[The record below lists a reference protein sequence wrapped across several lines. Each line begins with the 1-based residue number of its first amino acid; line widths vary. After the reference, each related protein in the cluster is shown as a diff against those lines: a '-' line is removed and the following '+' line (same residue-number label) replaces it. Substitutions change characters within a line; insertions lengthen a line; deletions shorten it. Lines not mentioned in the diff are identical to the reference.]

1 MRGGDLNTGALFSYV
16 SCEARVA
23 KDHPLRAI
31 REIVNAALAAL
42 APEFEK
48 LYARLGRP
56 SIAPEKLLR
65 ALLLQAFYSVR
76 SERQLM
82 EQVDYNLLFRWF
94 VGLAMDA
101 SIWDVTVFTKNR
113 ERLVEGEIASKF
125 TAAVLG
131 QPRVKELLSSE
142 HFSVD
147 GTLIEAWASM
157 KSFRPKDG
165 GGEPPAAGRNGER
178 DFHGEKRR
186 NETHASTSDPDAR
199 LYRKG
204 LGQAAKLAYMGHVM
218 MENRHG
224 LAVDTRLTL
233 ATGTAEREAAL
244 AMVEAVARQPR
255 HHGWRRQGLRCRRVR
270 RRLARAQRHTACR
283 SEHQQPALGNR
294 RSHHPPSGLR
304 HQRPAAQTHR
314 GDLWM
319 DQSGGRVAQDPSS
332 RTGSGRLDL
341 HPHRHRLQPGASAQ
355 AVGRGGV
362 AMSVLCP
369 NAEHAGKTPFESR
382 SNIAISAI
390 TACIYTMRSKIGPG
404 LPRFSA
410 AC

>member
-1 MRGGDLNTGALFSYV
+1 MRGGDRNTGALFSYV

-42 APEFEK
+42 SPEFEK

-56 SIAPEKLLR
+56 SIALEKLLR

-82 EQVDYNLLFRWF
+82 EQLDYNLLFRRF
-94 VGLAMDA
+94 VGLGMDA
-101 SIWDVTVFTKNR
+101 PIWDATVFTKNR

-125 TAAVLG
+125 MAAVLS
-131 QPRVKELLSSE
+131 QPRVRELLSSE

-165 GGEPPAAGRNGER
+165 SGEPPAAGRNGER
-178 DFHGEKRR
+178 DFHGEKRS

-204 LGQAAKLAYMGHVM
+204 PGQTAKLAYMGHVM

-224 LAVDTRLTL
+224 LAVDTRLKPGYRYGR
-233 ATGTAEREAAL
+233 ASGGAGHGRGAAG
-244 AMVEAVARQPR
+244 QPP
-255 HHGWRRQGLRCRRVR
+255 HHGRRRQGLRCRRVR
-270 RRLARAQRHTACR
+270 RSIARAQRHPACR
-283 SEHQQPALGNR
+283 SDTSNR
-294 RSHHPPSGLR
+294 CSAIDRRTTRHPGYAISGRRRKRIEEIFGWTKATAGLR
-304 HQRPAAQTHR
+304 KTRHR
-314 GDLWM
+314 GGGARRVDLC
-319 DQSGGRVAQDPSS
+319 
-332 RTGSGRLDL
+332 
-341 HPHRHRLQPGASAQ
+341 PHRHRLQPGASAQ
-355 AVGRGGV
+355 AIGRGGI
-362 AMSVLCP
+362 AMPVL
-369 NAEHAGKTPFESR
+369 R
-382 SNIAISAI
+382 SNTEHLAKPLFERPSNAQTSTII
-390 TACIYTMRSKIGPG
+390 ACIYAT
-404 LPRFSA
+404 
-410 AC
+410 